1 MFMAFEARLNPWRAG
16 VQVGSSRG
24 GSVGPGEEEEEGG
37 MAAAGAA
44 RGRLVGAM
52 AKKHLVRAPLR
63 S

>member
-1 MFMAFEARLNPWRAG
+1 MAFKARLKPWRGG

-24 GSVGPGEEEEEGG
+24 GAAGAGEDEEEGG

-52 AKKHLVRAPLR
+52 AKKHLVRAR
-63 S
+63 VCS